1 MEISCIAVSPNG
13 KLLATGQKGTSFQ
26 RTPEAPVIMWNYE
39 TRKPLAVLK
48 GMMDCVN
55 ILEFSPDGR
64 YLAGLGQNNS
74 LIIWST

>member
-13 KLLATGQKGTSFQ
+13 KLLATGQKGTSVQ

-64 YLAGLGQNNS
+64 YLAGLG
-74 LIIWST
+74 